1 MKVILEVL
9 SGPQKGKNF
18 VFERPE
24 AFVIGRKKNE
34 RVQFRIPRDPFLSR
48 YHLLIEVNRTQCLLR
63 DLGSTNGTR
72 VNGTRV
78 RRAALLP
85 NDQLSIANYKF
96 RVYLGPDLP
105 EPPPVAA
112 ADHTQQL
119 DAGEVADLLR
129 KAHGR
134 HTERADEPVHPNPLP
149 DVYPDDRPST

>member
-63 DLGSTNGTR
+63 DLGSTNGTK
-72 VNGTRV
+72 VNGRRIKTSVLKDEDLLSAGKSEIRVRIEAGALSEPEVGNDQPTSDSPPDADWDTRV
-78 RRAALLP
+78 FGPGPKGPRARAC
-85 NDQLSIANYKF
+85 
-96 RVYLGPDLP
+96 
-105 EPPPVAA
+105 AA
-112 ADHTQQL
+112 
-119 DAGEVADLLR
+119 
-129 KAHGR
+129 
-134 HTERADEPVHPNPLP
+134 
-149 DVYPDDRPST
+149 